1 MALPEG
7 VSSYASVIVER
18 WLAQPWTLLSVGI
31 LLTVAI
37 ASLVVFMQMPLPQWR
52 ASSDLVFAML
62 LGAIGLAL
70 VYAPEFVFLR
80 DHFGSRMNTVFKF
93 YYQGWLLLGLASAY
107 LITISL
113 RNLPKHP
120 GIIEALSL
128 VSLLLILGS
137 ALFPFAG
144 VYGKTGGFEREV
156 LTFDASAYAEQRV
169 PDVMAAVQWVQEHT
183 TPDEVI
189 LEGVGNS
196 YSPSTNRISTLTG
209 RPTLL
214 GWDGHESQWRGRAYG
229 EMAQGR
235 AQAID
240 TIYRNGSPEEIAA
253 LMDEWGIDY
262 IFVGPAEIE
271 GYGIPPFRLEELGA
285 AMDTVFSRG
294 QVRIFRRRE
303 S

>member
-1 MALPEG
+1 M
-7 VSSYASVIVER
+7 
-18 WLAQPWTLLSVGI
+18 
-31 LLTVAI
+31 
-37 ASLVVFMQMPLPQWR
+37 ASLVTVMQMPLKQWH
-52 ASSDLVFAML
+52 ASTDLIFVLL

-80 DHFGSRMNTVFKF
+80 DYFGTRMNTVFKF

-107 LITISL
+107 VITIAL
-113 RNLPKHP
+113 HRVPRHF
-120 GIIEALSL
+120 GIVEGLAL
-128 VSLLLILGS
+128 VSLLLLLGS
-137 ALFPFAG
+137 SLFPLAG
-144 VYGKTGGFEREV
+144 VYGKTGGFQSAT
-156 LTFDASAYAEQRV
+156 LTFDATAYAEQRA

-196 YSPSTNRISTLTG
+196 YSPSNNRISAMTG

-214 GWDGHESQWRGRAYG
+214 GWDGHESQWRGRAFG
-229 EMAQGR
+229 TMAQGR
-235 AQAID
+235 SQAID
-240 TIYRNGSPEEIAA
+240 TINRNGSPEEIAA

-262 IFVGPAEIE
+262 VFVGPAEIE
-271 GYGIPPFRLEELGA
+271 RYGIPAFRLEELGA

-294 QVRIFRRRE
+294 QVRIFRHRE